1 MASRILVADDHE
13 VVVQGIRAILQARSD
28 WEICGEAANGAEA
41 IRMAQE
47 LRPDAIIMDITMPV
61 TNGLVATREITNL
74 GIKAPVLIFTMHD
87 SKGLIESVKSV
98 GGRGIVLKSTAARDL
113 IEALEALLGGGTYF
127 HVGAT
132 DPSPQKKAA
141 LKPGIFNRRLDKAI
155 TRFI

>member
-13 VVVQGIRAILQARSD
+13 VVVQGIRTILQARPD
-28 WEICGEAANGAEA
+28 WEICGEAADGAEA

-61 TNGLVATREITNL
+61 TNGLVATRQITNL

-87 SKGLIESVKSV
+87 SRGLIESVKSV

-113 IEALEALLGGGTYF
+113 IEALETLLGGGTYLPI
-127 HVGAT
+127 GT
-132 DPSPQKKAA
+132 TEPSPEKKAG
-141 LKPGIFNRRLDKAI
+141 PNRGMFNRRLEKAI
-155 TRFI
+155 TRFF

>member
-1 MASRILVADDHE
+1 MASRILIADDHE
-13 VVVQGIRAILQARSD
+13 VVVQGIRTILQARPD

-41 IRMAQE
+41 VRMAQA

-61 TNGLVATREITNL
+61 TNGLLATREIINL

-98 GGRGIVLKSTAARDL
+98 GGKGIVLKSTAARDL

-127 HVGAT
+127 HIST
-132 DPSPQKKAA
+132 TQPPPEKKAGP
-141 LKPGIFNRRLDKAI
+141 KPGIFNRQLDKAI
-155 TRFI
+155 TRFV